1 MTLNGWSITG
11 EPKFCRAPPPCI
23 LTLVVLPK
31 SICFVRES
39 FGEATPIGNPS
50 SLCAV
55 SRYLDER
62 GEIRLGQRERKGIV
76 IVDLVSAPGERNN
89 PQFRLRSDGL
99 RCRWSELA
107 RCLVFVVTFGRLTGR
122 E

>member
-1 MTLNGWSITG
+1 MHINM
-11 EPKFCRAPPPCI
+11 
-23 LTLVVLPK
+23 VV
-31 SICFVRES
+31 RDS
-39 FGEATPIGNPS
+39 FGEATSVGIPS
-50 SLCAV
+50 SLCTV
-55 SRYLDER
+55 NRYLDER
-62 GEIRLGQRERKGIV
+62 CEIRLGPRERKGIV
-76 IVDLVSAPGERNN
+76 IVDLVSAPEAGHS